1 MHDGAA
7 AGSGQ
12 TEWVAMRVLLVED
25 SDRLRELLVASLQRV
40 GYAVDTAASLA
51 QASAALAVSSFD
63 LLLLDL
69 NLPDGDG
76 VAWLGGLRKAGNQ
89 VPVLAVTARGEPDDR
104 VAGLDTGA
112 DDYIVKPFVLAELLA
127 RCRAVLRRPSVATG
141 AVLAAGNMAFDT
153 AARQVQIG
161 EQIFPASPQETALL
175 EVLLRRAGKV
185 VSREVITNALYNFDS
200 ACTPNAIEAHV
211 SRLRRHLTEARAT
224 VDIHTVRGIGYLLR
238 EQRR

>member
-1 MHDGAA
+1 
-7 AGSGQ
+7 
-12 TEWVAMRVLLVED
+12 MRVLLVED
-25 SDRLRELLVASLQRV
+25 SDCLRELLVAGLRRA
-40 GYAVDTAASLA
+40 GYAVDTASTLA
-51 QASAALAVSSFD
+51 QASAALAVSGFD

-76 VAWLGGLRKAGNQ
+76 VAWLGSLRKAGNQ

-127 RCRAVLRRPSVATG
+127 RCRAVLRRPSVTTG
-141 AVLAAGNMAFDT
+141 TVMAAGNMAFDT

-161 EQIFPASPQETALL
+161 EQVLPASPQETALL

-185 VSREVITNALYNFDS
+185 VSREAITNALYNFDA

-211 SRLRRHLTEARAT
+211 SRLRRHLTEAGAT

-238 EQRR
+238 EQRQ

>member
-1 MHDGAA
+1 
-7 AGSGQ
+7 
-12 TEWVAMRVLLVED
+12 MRVLLVED
-25 SDRLRELLVASLQRV
+25 SNRLRELLVVGLRQA
-40 GYAVDTAASLA
+40 GYAVDAVSTLA
-51 QASAALAVSSFD
+51 QASAALAVSGFD

-69 NLPDGDG
+69 TLPDGDG
-76 VAWLGGLRKAGNQ
+76 VAWLGGLRKGGNQ

-127 RCRAVLRRPSVATG
+127 RCRAVLRRPSVGTDT
-141 AVLAAGNMAFDT
+141 VLVAGNMAFDT
-153 AARQVQIG
+153 AARQIQIG
-161 EQIFPASPQETALL
+161 EQTLPAPPQETALL

-185 VSREVITNALYNFDS
+185 VSREAITTALYNFDA

-211 SRLRRHLTEARAT
+211 SRLRRHLTEAGAT

-238 EQRR
+238 EQRQGSVQGNAQ